1 MFKKGLAESE
11 DVEGC
16 ASIDR
21 ETDKIIYD
29 VTLCIPYLTSE
40 GEDAI
45 EKHNLYR
52 NS

>member
-1 MFKKGLAESE
+1 M
-11 DVEGC
+11 DGC
-16 ASIDR
+16 ASYDP
-21 ETDKIIYD
+21 ETDKITYD